1 MEKQKGRSR
10 QLKDTGSAVTEDLTW
25 DEVNCSV
32 LGSNIRLLYYMGLW
46 PLGSSRA
53 YHAYT
58 AFSLSFSAAA
68 IVMKVV
74 GACYNLSDIDQV
86 TGALSTILPMSGGL
100 ANGLFLMRRRSAI
113 CRMVRSIDRLVAQQ
127 RRYFERDER
136 MAAVVG
142 RAQRKT
148 LLVTLAVSGY
158 LFAIAGYW
166 IFIAF
171 LEPPSKRI
179 MPFVQLPWMATS
191 GLGLFWFTFAL
202 QLYTAPFCSYTT
214 LFVEFFYLAV
224 MLHLSAQFKVLGSR
238 FASLGRS
245 PASKAKAGTE
255 SDLATADSNAVYDEL
270 RLCVETHQ
278 ELLRFVRFLDD
289 VMSPFAMMQFVAGT
303 LAVCVVL
310 FQAANNQDLNT
321 NLKCAGWLPGPSLEL
336 FIYCGGAHEV
346 VHEGEALVMA
356 AYDSLW
362 YTVGPRIGRAIRMV
376 ITRAQVPPVLTAGH
390 LYPITRPTFVSLVN
404 AAYSYYALL
413 SQMQNK

>member
-1 MEKQKGRSR
+1 MEKQKERSF
-10 QLKDTGSAVTEDLTW
+10 QVQDLGHGDGEDLSW
-25 DEVNCSV
+25 DEVECSV
-32 LGSNIRLLYYMGLW
+32 LRQNICLLYYMGLW
-46 PLGSSRA
+46 PLESSWA
-53 YHAYT
+53 YHCYT
-58 AFSLSFSAAA
+58 VFNLTSSAA
-68 IVMKVV
+68 IILMNVV
-74 GACYNLSDIDQV
+74 GVCYSLSDIDQV

-100 ANGLFLMRRRSAI
+100 INGLFLLKQRPTI
-113 CRMVRSIDRLVAQQ
+113 CRMVRAIDRLVASQ
-127 RRYFERDER
+127 RQYSQRD
-136 MAAVVG
+136 AQLDAVVG
-142 RAQRKT
+142 RARRQT
-148 LLVTLAVSGY
+148 LVVTVGVSGY
-158 LFAIAGYW
+158 LFAIASYW
-166 IFIAF
+166 IVIAF
-171 LEPPSKRI
+171 TLPPSLRVL
-179 MPFVQLPWMATS
+179 PFVQLPWMPSS
-191 GLGLFWFTFAL
+191 GPGLFWSTFAA

-214 LFVEFFYLAV
+214 LFVEFFFLAV

-238 FASLGRS
+238 FASVGRS
-245 PASKAKAGTE
+245 SPSKAAVH
-255 SDLATADSNAVYDEL
+255 SDAVYEEL
-270 RLCVETHQ
+270 RLCVKTHQ

-346 VHEGEALVMA
+346 VHGGEALVEA
-356 AYDSLW
+356 AYDCLW
-362 YTVGPRIGRAIRMV
+362 YDVAPRVGRAARLV

>member
-1 MEKQKGRSR
+1 MEKQKERSF
-10 QLKDTGSAVTEDLTW
+10 QVQDLGSGDGEDLSL
-25 DEVNCSV
+25 DEVECSV
-32 LGSNIRLLYYMGLW
+32 LRQNIRLLYYMGLW
-46 PLGSSRA
+46 PMESSWA
-53 YHAYT
+53 YHCYT
-58 AFSLSFSAAA
+58 VFNLTSSAA
-68 IVMKVV
+68 IILMNVIGV
-74 GACYNLSDIDQV
+74 CYSLSDIDQV

-100 ANGLFLMRRRSAI
+100 INGLFLLKQRPTI
-113 CRMVRSIDRLVAQQ
+113 CRMVRTIDRLVASQ
-127 RRYFERDER
+127 RQYFQRD
-136 MAAVVG
+136 AQLDAIVA
-142 RAQRKT
+142 RARRQT
-148 LLVTLAVSGY
+148 LLVTVGVSGY
-158 LFAIAGYW
+158 LFAIASYW
-166 IFIAF
+166 IVIAF
-171 LEPPSKRI
+171 TLPPSLRVL
-179 MPFVQLPWMATS
+179 PFVQLPWMPSS
-191 GLGLFWFTFAL
+191 GLGLFWFTFAA

-214 LFVEFFYLAV
+214 LFVQFFFLAV

-245 PASKAKAGTE
+245 LPSKAAVD
-255 SDLATADSNAVYDEL
+255 SDVVYEEL
-270 RLCVETHQ
+270 RLCVKTHQ

-346 VHEGEALVMA
+346 VHGGEALVEA
-356 AYDSLW
+356 AYDCLW
-362 YTVGPRIGRAIRMV
+362 YNVAPRVGRTVRLV